1 MNKHIFAIILISFL
15 CFISAKAG
23 VTPPVIC
30 PEPAFIE
37 APSSEYH
44 PLQKVSIACPDKG
57 ALAWAETHLK
67 EWYGA
72 FSPEVSRTNGWQGS
86 LEGDAYEM
94 EVGNKDVQIKAK
106 TLQGVRYALY
116 SLRQIAIPKRGT
128 KTVEGWIVP
137 EVVINDLPGMDFR
150 GIHICW
156 FHETEPWEVERLVR
170 LAAYYKLNYAVIESW
185 GTFRSDIAPWFGWP
199 DGTMTK
205 QEVARLKAI
214 ADDLGI
220 TLIPQI
226 NVFGHATMARSA
238 AGKHAVLDLNPEYQ
252 PLFEPLGGWNWC
264 LSNPEA
270 RKLLQEMITEQ
281 YEAFGR
287 PPYFHI
293 GGDEALPPSCP
304 DCLDHPFAE
313 LFLDHIKAMNETITS
328 LGAKTM
334 MWHDMLLEG
343 GDKRWEGF
351 YANGTHETAAG
362 FLEFPKD
369 IVICDWFY
377 GGAKD
382 AYPTLDYFKAMGFPV
397 MTCPWKDWNGTV
409 SQGKYAHKKQL
420 DGILGTLW
428 HHYFGNDLIRIY
440 YPLANV
446 AWKPDFTT
454 VPNVSYHV
462 YNHLRQV
469 GWDMKVSDPRHTG
482 IYYDEIP
489 PEPELDN

>member
-1 MNKHIFAIILISFL
+1 MKQLLIFSIVSFICSISTWVG
-15 CFISAKAG
+15 I
-23 VTPPVIC
+23 TPPAIC

-37 APSSEYH
+37 ATSSNYH
-44 PLQKVSIACPDKG
+44 SLRKISVACPDKD
-57 ALAWAETHLK
+57 AVRWTEDHLK
-67 EWYGA
+67 EWYGEFA
-72 FSPEVSRTNGWQGS
+72 PKVTRSNGRQDS
-86 LEGDAYEM
+86 LEEDAYEM
-94 EVGNKDVQIKAK
+94 ETGKDMVQIKAK
-106 TLQGVRYALY
+106 NLQGVRYALY

-137 EVVINDLPGMDFR
+137 EVIIKDRPGMDFR

-156 FHETEPWEVERLVR
+156 FHETEAWEVERLVR

-185 GTFRSDIAPWFGWP
+185 GSFRSDIAPWFGWP
-199 DGTMTK
+199 DGSMTK
-205 QEVARLKAI
+205 EEVARLKAI

-270 RKLLQEMITEQ
+270 RKLLKELITEQ

-304 DCLDHPFAE
+304 DCLDHPFAK
-313 LFLDHIKAMNETITS
+313 LFLDHIKAMNETISS
-328 LGAKTM
+328 LGAKAM

-343 GDKRWEGF
+343 GDKRWDGF
-351 YANGTHETAAG
+351 YANGTHETATG
-362 FLEFPKD
+362 FLDFPRD

-382 AYPTLDYFKAMGFPV
+382 AYPTLDYFKSLGFPV
-397 MTCPWKDWNGTV
+397 MTCPWKDWDGTV
-409 SQGKYAHKKQL
+409 SQGKYAHGKQL

-428 HHYFGNDLIRIY
+428 HHYYGNDHLF
-440 YPLANV
+440 NV
-446 AWKPDFTT
+446 FHSCDPCIPCPSFPQNLLRPD
-454 VPNVSYHV
+454 
-462 YNHLRQV
+462 L
-469 GWDMKVSDPRHTG
+469 
-482 IYYDEIP
+482 
-489 PEPELDN
+489 